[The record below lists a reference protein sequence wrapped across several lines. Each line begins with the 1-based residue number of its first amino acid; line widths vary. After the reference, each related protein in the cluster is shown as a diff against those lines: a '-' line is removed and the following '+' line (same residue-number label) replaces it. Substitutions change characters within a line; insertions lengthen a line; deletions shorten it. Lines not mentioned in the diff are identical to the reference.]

1 MNDRTYRLEISVE
14 GLGDISSSG
23 AVADNEKGTTPKK
36 NDGISALVVY
46 NAVQPIIQKTQQMI
60 LDNQS
65 TMYAS
70 DRQIEQNRLLMEGF
84 NSVVGFGV
92 SMASGAGIAA
102 SLGLASGPVGAIVG
116 ASLFVMNKV
125 MDIAVKQNQI
135 DNQRKVEQDEL
146 LVLRGR
152 AGVQFNKS
160 RGGE

>member
-1 MNDRTYRLEISVE
+1 MNDRTYKLEISIE
-14 GLGDISSSG
+14 GIGDIANTGEKEKATSG
-23 AVADNEKGTTPKK
+23 EK
-36 NDGISALVVY
+36 GISALVVY
-46 NAVQPIIQKTQQMI
+46 NTVQPIIQKTQQMI
-60 LDNQS
+60 LDNQA

-70 DRQIEQNRLLMEGF
+70 DRQIEQNRLLMEGV

-102 SLGLASGPVGAIVG
+102 SLGLATGPVGALVG
-116 ASLFVMNKV
+116 ASLFALNKI

-135 DNQRKVEQDEL
+135 DTQKRVELDEL
-146 LVLRGR
+146 SVLRGR